1 MSGPTTSR
9 VGTKVAEP
17 DPMLQTSA
25 GGSASIFAA
34 GQSQRMSKV
43 DDPIKS
49 RTKQIAQASSNGEIC
64 RQMKSRHT

>member
-17 DPMLQTSA
+17 DPILQTSA

-34 GQSQRMSKV
+34 GQMHQRMSKV
-43 DDPIKS
+43 DDPMIPS
-49 RTKQIAQASSNGEIC
+49 RAGPNRSF
-64 RQMKSRHT
+64 